1 MKPMMD
7 KFRVVERRA
16 DSSHF
21 SLRCSS
27 GRYHVARSLDLAPQL
42 DAALN
47 GAKPH
52 LDFGLLVG
60 TSSGTV
66 FRVFFEAINAAGPA
80 LDGHAV
86 VESAINPSPSAPCKG
101 RHGRLIAW
109 HLLEALGRAVG
120 GVTLSVKS
128 RLSDIG
134 PACVCTHVDKQ
145 SGAVHCRSALRH
157 SPNSIRA
164 QLQCEINVVRL
175 PS

>member
-1 MKPMMD
+1 
-7 KFRVVERRA
+7 
-16 DSSHF
+16 
-21 SLRCSS
+21 
-27 GRYHVARSLDLAPQL
+27 
-42 DAALN
+42 
-47 GAKPH
+47 
-52 LDFGLLVG
+52 LLVG

-66 FRVFFEAINAAGPA
+66 FRVIFEAINAQRPA

-86 VESAINPSPSAPCKG
+86 VEWAINPRPGAPCTG

-109 HLLEALGRAVG
+109 HLLKPLRRAVG
-120 GVTLSVKS
+120 GVTPSVES

-145 SGAVHCRSALRH
+145 TGAVRCRSALRH

-175 PS
+175 PC